1 MRGEPLAVLY
11 QDDWL
16 LVALKPSGLLSQPGR
31 GPDLQDSLITR
42 MCSLEPGL
50 QLVHRLDR
58 DTSGL
63 ILLARGQDSLRRL
76 GELFSRRLVS
86 KLYEAEVEGCLEGSG
101 RIQNRLA
108 RLQRNPPRYGSHPDG
123 RPALTLWRTRSV
135 LQTSTQLWMRPITG
149 RSHQLRVHLSELGH
163 PILGDPIYGLNSVP
177 PLRLHARALSLPHPF
192 TGQRLRVC
200 SPGADWISENP
211 SSG

>member
-1 MRGEPLAVLY
+1 MRGEPSAVLY
-11 QDDWL
+11 QDEWVV
-16 LVALKPSGLLSQPGR
+16 VALKPSGLLSQPGR
-31 GPDLQDSLITR
+31 GPDLQDSLISR
-42 MCSLEPGL
+42 MRSLEPAL
-50 QLVHRLDR
+50 HLVHRLDR

-63 ILLARGQDSLRRL
+63 ILLARGQDSLRRFS
-76 GELFSRRLVS
+76 ELFAKRRVS
-86 KLYEAEVEGCLEGSG
+86 KLYEAEVEGRLEGSG

-123 RPALTLWRTRSV
+123 RPALTLWRTRAV
-135 LQTSTQLWMRPITG
+135 LQTSTHLWMRPITG
-149 RSHQLRVHLSELGH
+149 RSHQLRVHLAELGH

>member
-1 MRGEPLAVLY
+1 M
-11 QDDWL
+11 
-16 LVALKPSGLLSQPGR
+16 ALKPSGLLSQPGR

>member
-108 RLQRNPPRYGSHPDG
+108 RLQRNPPRYGSHPNG

-163 PILGDPIYGLNSVP
+163 PILGDPIYGLNSVA

>member
-1 MRGEPLAVLY
+1 
-11 QDDWL
+11 
-16 LVALKPSGLLSQPGR
+16 
-31 GPDLQDSLITR
+31 

>member
-108 RLQRNPPRYGSHPDG
+108 RLQRNPPRYGSHPEG

-163 PILGDPIYGLNSVP
+163 PILGDPIYGLNSVA

>member
-163 PILGDPIYGLNSVP
+163 PILGDPIYGLNSVA